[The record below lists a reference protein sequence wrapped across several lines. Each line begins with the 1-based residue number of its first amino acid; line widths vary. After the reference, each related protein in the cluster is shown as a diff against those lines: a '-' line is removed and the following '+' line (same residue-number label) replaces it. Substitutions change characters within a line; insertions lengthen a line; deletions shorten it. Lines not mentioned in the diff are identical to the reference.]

1 MSTATQAGSSV
12 DRRGGHRW
20 DRNHVENVVFA
31 VLRRVVIVLAVVITA
46 VPLLYALFLSVRPL
60 SRVVGDPLGF
70 LPTDGLQFDTYA
82 QALRSEENDG
92 YGLARFMGNSLV
104 LATATTVL
112 TVVASTLGAYA
123 AVRLRFRGREAINGF
138 FFAIYVFP
146 GIVLAVPLFVMFS
159 QMGLRGTIPGLII
172 IYMAQTLPVCVYM
185 LRNYFHAVPPSIED
199 AAMVDGCGR
208 LQVIRH
214 VVLPVAVPGIAAT
227 ALYVFMIAWNE
238 FLFAL
243 LFLVQDRER
252 WTISLGLAQLTDI
265 GVPVTV
271 LMAGSV
277 ALTVPVVVLFFM
289 AERLLV
295 SGLTAGAEKG

>member
-1 MSTATQAGSSV
+1 MSGRI
-12 DRRGGHRW
+12 DRHRIE
-20 DRNHVENVVFA
+20 RVTFGA
-31 VLRRVVIVLAVVITA
+31 LRRLIILTAVVATL

-60 SRVVGDPLGF
+60 SRVVIDPLGF
-70 LPTDGLQFDTYA
+70 LPTDGLQFDTYW
-82 QALRSEENDG
+82 QALRPEESG
-92 YGLARFMGNSLV
+92 GFGLARFMGNSLV
-104 LATATTVL
+104 LALSTTVL
-112 TVVASTLGAYA
+112 TIVVSTLGAYA
-123 AVRLRFRGREAINGF
+123 AVRLRFRGRDTINGF

-159 QMGLRGTIPGLII
+159 QMGLRGTIPGLIV

-208 LQVIRH
+208 LQVIRY

-227 ALYVFMIAWNE
+227 SLYVFMIAWNE

-243 LFLVQDRER
+243 LFLVQERER

-277 ALTVPVVVLFFM
+277 ALTVPVVVLFFL
-289 AERLLV
+289 AERMLV
-295 SGLTAGAEKG
+295 AGLTAGAEKG

>member
-1 MSTATQAGSSV
+1 VTMI
-12 DRRGGHRW
+12 DRHRLET
-20 DRNHVENVVFA
+20 VTFG
-31 VLRRVVIVLAVVITA
+31 VLRRVIIFAAVVGTL

-60 SRVVGDPLGF
+60 SRVVIDPLGF
-70 LPTDGLQFDTYA
+70 LPTDGLQLDTYA
-82 QALRSEENDG
+82 QALRSEESG
-92 YGLARFMGNSLV
+92 GFGLARFMGNSLV
-104 LATATTVL
+104 LAASTTVL
-112 TVVASTLGAYA
+112 TIIVSTLGAYA
-123 AVRLRFRGREAINGF
+123 AVRLRFRGRDTINGF

-159 QMGLRGTIPGLII
+159 QIGLRGTIPGLIV

-214 VVLPVAVPGIAAT
+214 IVLPVAVPGIAAT
-227 ALYVFMIAWNE
+227 SLYVFMIAWNE

-243 LFLVQDRER
+243 LFLVQDRDR
-252 WTISLGLAQLTDI
+252 WTISLGLAQLTDV

-277 ALTVPVVVLFFM
+277 ALTVPVVVLFVV

>member
-1 MSTATQAGSSV
+1 MSSTTQASRAF
-12 DRRGGHRW
+12 DRHR
-20 DRNHVENVVFA
+20 VERVVFA
-31 VLRRVVIVLAVVITA
+31 VLRRVVIVGAVVATA

-70 LPTDGLQFDTYA
+70 LPTDGLQLDTYA
-82 QALRSEENDG
+82 QALRSEENGG
-92 YGLARFMGNSLV
+92 YGLARFMRNSLV
-104 LATATTVL
+104 LATSTTVL
-112 TVVASTLGAYA
+112 AIIASTLGAYA

-159 QMGLRGTIPGLII
+159 QMGLRGTIPGLIV
-172 IYMAQTLPVCVYM
+172 IYMAQTLPVAVYM
-185 LRNYFHAVPPSIED
+185 LRNYFHAAPASIED

-214 VVLPVAVPGIAAT
+214 VVLPIAVPGIAAT
-227 ALYVFMIAWNE
+227 SLYVFMIAWNE

-243 LFLVQDRER
+243 LFLVQDRDR

-277 ALTVPVVVLFFM
+277 VLTIPVVVLFFM